1 LTLPSPL
8 DSGARVNLAGQQL
21 QIADIVAFGGPS
33 LRRLP
38 VVLRILLENSLRH
51 SAGELSS
58 PHSILEWATTATSNA
73 ELPFHPGRLLM
84 HDTTCVPALV
94 DIAAM
99 RAAVAEAGWDPSL
112 LNPILPIDVS
122 VDHSIAVDY
131 FGTPDALRLNMSREI
146 ERNSERYRLLK
157 WATRSLQNVRVHPPG
172 TGIMHTM
179 NLERLATVV
188 TNDEASGWAFPDTL
202 IGTDS
207 HTPMVNGIGVL
218 AWGVGGLEAESVMF
232 GMPVMLKI
240 PEVVGVRMTG
250 SLPEGTLA
258 TDLALAVTQ
267 RLRALPL
274 SGKFVEFFGPGVSTL
289 SCGERAVVANMAPE
303 YGASCGF
310 FAVDERTL
318 EYLRATGRPDT
329 LVRMV
334 EEYCRRQHLWFE
346 PDAEPRFTEVVEI
359 DLSGVEISLAGPR
372 RPQDRLTPAGTAAAV
387 RKLARSDS
395 AGDSGADGV
404 AIGRGDS
411 GRDGVAGAICAGSAD
426 VGAACSDA
434 VDSGSRIGGG
444 GAIRPNG
451 AVAIAAITSCT
462 NTSDPRLVVAAGLLA
477 RKARALG
484 LNPQPWVKTSLAPGS
499 PAAEL
504 YLRRSNL
511 LDDLEAL
518 GFGIVGYG
526 CTTCIGNSGPLAPT
540 MQEAIAKRGITPVA
554 VLSGNRNFPGRVHPL
569 IEASFLA
576 SPPLVVAYAL
586 AGDVDRDITSDPIGE
601 AADGRVIYL
610 RDLWP
615 TGVEIDTALA
625 ASVSPADFFKAYQQA
640 EENEI
645 WRGLDAPSTPLFPW
659 DEKSTYIRRP
669 PFASADGATRLG
681 SYVAHPLLVL
691 GDDITTDHISPA
703 GQVPAG
709 SDVAEYLVTR
719 GENAQDLNVFAARR
733 GNWEAMLR
741 GLFAN
746 SSVRNLLA
754 PNIPPGS
761 TIHAATGDILP
772 LRLAAERYHAA
783 RESVVVIAGERY
795 GTGSSRDW
803 AAKGLWL
810 LGVRAVLALSFERIH
825 RSNLIGMG
833 ILPIVLPERL
843 ALTVGDTIAINAD
856 PEDVVPRATV
866 SISIQRLTGKTES
879 FTAAVAVETALEV
892 TLLKDGGIL
901 PHILRHIAKE
911 AEHT

>member
-1 LTLPSPL
+1 
-8 DSGARVNLAGQQL
+8 
-21 QIADIVAFGGPS
+21 
-33 LRRLP
+33 
-38 VVLRILLENSLRH
+38 
-51 SAGELSS
+51 
-58 PHSILEWATTATSNA
+58 
-73 ELPFHPGRLLM
+73 
-84 HDTTCVPALV
+84 
-94 DIAAM
+94 
-99 RAAVAEAGWDPSL
+99 
-112 LNPILPIDVS
+112 
-122 VDHSIAVDY
+122 
-131 FGTPDALRLNMSREI
+131 
-146 ERNSERYRLLK
+146 
-157 WATRSLQNVRVHPPG
+157 
-172 TGIMHTM
+172 
-179 NLERLATVV
+179 
-188 TNDEASGWAFPDTL
+188 
-202 IGTDS
+202 
-207 HTPMVNGIGVL
+207 
-218 AWGVGGLEAESVMF
+218 MF

-240 PEVVGVRMTG
+240 PEVVGVRMRG

-310 FAVDERTL
+310 FAVDGRTL

-334 EEYCRRQHLWFE
+334 EEYCKRQHLWFE

-395 AGDSGADGV
+395 AGSGGADCV
-404 AIGRGDS
+404 AIGRGDGGGADS
-411 GRDGVAGAICAGSAD
+411 VVVDRGGGGGADSVVIGRGDIGRDGAAGAICASGAD
-426 VGAACSDA
+426 VGAAGSDA
-434 VDSGSRIGGG
+434 DDSSSRVSLIGS
-444 GAIRPNG
+444 GAIRRNG

-484 LNPQPWVKTSLAPGS
+484 LKPQPWVKTSLAPGS
-499 PAAEL
+499 PAAAL

-511 LDDLEAL
+511 LDDLESL

-526 CTTCIGNSGPLAPT
+526 CTTCIGNSGPLAPA
-540 MQEAIAKRGITPVA
+540 MLQAIEERGITPVA
-554 VLSGNRNFPGRVHPL
+554 VLSGNRNFPGRVHPH

-576 SPPLVVAYAL
+576 SPPLVIAYAL

-601 AADGRVIYL
+601 AADGRAIYL

-615 TGVEIDTALA
+615 TGMEIDAALA
-625 ASVSPADFFKAYQQA
+625 ASVSPADFFEAYQQA

-645 WRGLDAPSTPLFPW
+645 WRGLDAPCTPLFPW

-669 PFASADGATRLG
+669 PFASADGVTRLG
-681 SYVAHPLLVL
+681 SYVAHPLLML
-691 GDDITTDHISPA
+691 ADDITTDHISPA

-709 SDVAEYLVTR
+709 SDAAEYLVAR

-746 SSVRNLLA
+746 NSVRNLLA

-761 TIHAATGDILP
+761 TIHAATDDVLP
-772 LRLAAERYHAA
+772 LRLAAERYHAD

-856 PEDVVPRATV
+856 PEDVVPRGTV
-866 SISIQRLTGKTES
+866 SISIQRLSGKTES
-879 FTAAVAVETALEV
+879 LIAAVAVETALEV
-892 TLLKDGGIL
+892 TLLKVGGIL
-901 PHILRHIAKE
+901 PHILRHIAKG
-911 AEHT
+911 AEHS